1 METLKTVVG
10 WVLMLIAV
18 ATAIQIVAQSTYDAQ
33 LTVWFWLD
41 IAIAFALAVALI
53 SSYMRK
59 SEVDNA
65 GNGVS
70 REFLAAN
77 TLFYSSIF
85 VGVLFLWNWLIFLMD
100 GEDAG
105 GIAYEIVWAFSD
117 AASVLLAGITGRHL
131 VNSTS
136 GD

>member
-85 VGVLFLWNWLIFLMD
+85 VGVLFLWNWVIFLMGWRRCWWHCIRD
-100 GEDAG
+100 SL
-105 GIAYEIVWAFSD
+105 GILRRRVRSARRNHRTPLSQ
-117 AASVLLAGITGRHL
+117 
-131 VNSTS
+131 
-136 GD
+136 